1 MSLDSWLQPSRI
13 LRCALIVGVSA
24 FAVGCVQVTT
34 FQTKPVDASSPIA
47 GDVTSAARAN
57 LAFPK
62 FAEIPAAPTDMR
74 TPSDWRKAVVVML
87 RDKAVIET
95 LAEANPASL
104 FDAEGFAKKARARA
118 AVKPGDATPA
128 MTREDSEAFAKAL
141 RERATPPPPPQ

>member
-34 FQTKPVDASSPIA
+34 FQTKPVDAMSPIA
-47 GDVTSAARAN
+47 GDVTSAARAD

-62 FAEIPAAPTDMR
+62 FANIPAAPTDMR
-74 TPSDWRKAVVVML
+74 TPAEWRKAVVIML
-87 RDKAVIET
+87 RDKSVIET
-95 LAEANPASL
+95 MAEANPASL
-104 FDAEGFAKKARARA
+104 FGAEAFAQKARARA